1 VKAGLVETLSGD
13 GPLLFLHRI
22 TLHLQNSG
30 NGRNLEARKFRQT
43 EISFTY
49 HVVSGKFD
57 AATVIDA
64 INKNNGKYSVTTVQ
78 EEQSF

>member
-1 VKAGLVETLSGD
+1 VKAANLVETLSGD

-22 TLHLQNSG
+22 TLHLQNSSG
-30 NGRNLEARKFRQT
+30 TVETLLKPESLDKLK
-43 EISFTY
+43 SVLTY

-64 INKNNGKYSVTTVQ
+64 INKK
-78 EEQSF
+78 

>member
-30 NGRNLEARKFRQT
+30 NGRNLVKPESLDKL
-43 EISFTY
+43 
-49 HVVSGKFD
+49 K
-57 AATVIDA
+57 
-64 INKNNGKYSVTTVQ
+64 SVLRITLFLESLMLQ
-78 EEQSF
+78 Q